1 MSKELPYLKFFPEQW
16 LSGDINYLPFELQ
29 GAFTTCLAH
38 YWANNCNMCYDKLL
52 MRLNDK
58 EILDQL
64 IKNGL
69 IETNKKNINIKFLDE
84 QYKEFQELHEKRK
97 ENGRAGGLKTQAK
110 LKGGLSNTKALRK
123 EKIKKDNYSNDNVL
137 KVSDDIKNL
146 LSK

>member
-16 LSGDINYLPFELQ
+16 LSGDINYLPFDVQ
-29 GAFTTCLAH
+29 GAFTTCIAH

-52 MRLNDK
+52 MRLKDK

-64 IKNGL
+64 IEKGL
-69 IETNKKNINIKFLDE
+69 IENKKDAINIKFLDE
-84 QYKEFQELHEKRK
+84 QYIENKELHDKRV
-97 ENGRAGGLKTQAK
+97 ENGKAGGLKTQAK
-110 LKGGLSNTKALRK
+110 LKGGLTNTQALRK
-123 EKIKKDNYSNDNVL
+123 EKIKKDNYANDNVL